1 MGQILCKSIIDA
13 FFVYFGE
20 TVKEEII
27 SPQALP
33 DFPGFSD
40 IFAKQSSWKWNFGQ
54 ASAFSHTL
62 EMWSG
67 WGGVELYIDVEHGV
81 ISRCQIFT
89 DSLEPAPF
97 ELLANLTKELQQF
110 HD

>member
-1 MGQILCKSIIDA
+1 
-13 FFVYFGE
+13 
-20 TVKEEII
+20 
-27 SPQALP
+27 
-33 DFPGFSD
+33 
-40 IFAKQSSWKWNFGQ
+40 
-54 ASAFSHTL
+54 
-62 EMWSG
+62 MWSG

-110 HD
+110 HDWITCSLK